1 MFRTP
6 MCSLIESSSCT
17 SVPTAAARPN
27 SQSDQEKHCHLEG
40 AMPASGLILPR
51 CPPST
56 VRRRV
61 RCARSDGQV
70 QERMDDVSHTLCVHR
85 CKQHLR
91 RADRRLTPTAR
102 RTFSGRRACT
112 QLNPTSS
119 GVPGSAPRGTAGGG
133 AEAAVGDRVARRRCR
148 QEADCGRAS
157 VDACRDRLVS
167 VRRSGSL
174 GRYDRFLAAMT
185 YWQSPC
191 GVRCQP
197 CARGGDLRDARDRD
211 ERSDIL
217 ATADVK
223 SGRLPSS
230 ARPRGGP

>member
-1 MFRTP
+1 
-6 MCSLIESSSCT
+6 
-17 SVPTAAARPN
+17 
-27 SQSDQEKHCHLEG
+27 
-40 AMPASGLILPR
+40 MPASGLILPR

-185 YWQSPC
+185 YWQSPLRC
-191 GVRCQP
+191 ALSTVRS
-197 CARGGDLRDARDRD
+197 RRR
-211 ERSDIL
+211 
-217 ATADVK
+217 
-223 SGRLPSS
+223 S
-230 ARPRGGP
+230 ARRPRQGRAERHPRHGRRQKRQVAFICAAAWWALAQPLDQSSPRSRSFTPMVGPLTGNVPTPIH